1 MPYFYNLKKPLPT
14 LMINSPQDYD
24 DVILAIE
31 KGIKNGAEA
40 FGLCINSLPSEYRT
54 KECLSDIFKA
64 MKCRPAYVTNYAR
77 GNADPNISD
86 EELAEQL
93 IIALE
98 CGAKL
103 IDIFGDMFCHS
114 PFEITED
121 EAAVK
126 KQKRLVEYIHKK
138 GGEVLISSHTF
149 KYMPPKEVLKIARLQ
164 AERGAD
170 VAKIVTNAD
179 TDEEIRN
186 NFDILFMLKEKIP
199 CDTLFLC
206 NGEKA
211 YLHRRF
217 GPVITQSSMF
227 LCVNEYE
234 DGNNQPTIETVK
246 KLLLFSE
253 KNDLKGIE

>member
-1 MPYFYNLKKPLPT
+1 MSYFYNLKRPLPT
-14 LMINSPQDYD
+14 LMINYPQSFDE
-24 DVILAIE
+24 IICKIE
-31 KGIKNGAEA
+31 KGLENGAEA
-40 FGLCINSLPSEYRT
+40 FGLCMDPLPVKYRT

-64 MKCRPAYVTNYAR
+64 MKGRPAYITNYPR
-77 GNADPNISD
+77 GNADPSLSD

-93 IIALE
+93 ILALE

-114 PFEITED
+114 PIEITED
-121 EAAVK
+121 ESAVK
-126 KQKRLVEYIHKK
+126 KQKKLAEYIHKK
-138 GGEVLISSHTF
+138 GGEVLISSHTH
-149 KYMPPKEVLKIARLQ
+149 KYMTPEEVLNIARLQ

-179 TDEEIRN
+179 TDEELKN
-186 NFDILFMLKEKIP
+186 NFDILFMLKKEIP

-217 GPVITQSSMF
+217 GPIIANSSMF

-234 DGNNQPTIETVK
+234 KGNNQPTIETVK
-246 KLLLFSE
+246 SLLLFSE
-253 KNDLKGIE
+253 KKDLKEID